1 MTVTAVFRGLQ
12 GAVESKVSLLHPC
25 DLADT
30 IVNRSLFYV

>member
-12 GAVESKVSLLHPC
+12 GAFGSQVSQLHPC
-25 DLADT
+25 GLADT